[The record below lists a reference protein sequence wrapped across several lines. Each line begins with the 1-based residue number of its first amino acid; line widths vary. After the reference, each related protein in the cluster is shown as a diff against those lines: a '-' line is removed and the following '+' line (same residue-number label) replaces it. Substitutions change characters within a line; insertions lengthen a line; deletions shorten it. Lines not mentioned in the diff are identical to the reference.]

1 MVLGMSLATYTL
13 VHVVLSLVGIGSG
26 LVVLFGLIKGKLLG
40 GWTGLFLATT
50 ILTSVTGFGFPGE
63 HFLPSHGVGIISL
76 VALAI
81 ATLALYSFQLAGA
94 WRRTYAICAVLAL
107 YLNCFVAVVQ
117 SFEKVPALESLAP
130 TQSEPPFA
138 IAQLAVLALFVWL
151 GIVAAR
157 RFRDDR
163 QALRAAAARSGR

>member
-1 MVLGMSLATYTL
+1 MVFGMTLATYTL
-13 VHVVLSLVGIGSG
+13 VHVIISLVGIGSG
-26 LVVLFGLIKGKLLG
+26 LVVLFGLLNGKQMA

-50 ILTSVTGFGFPGE
+50 VVTSLTGFGFPVE

-81 ATLALYSFQLAGA
+81 ATLALYAKNLAGG
-94 WRRTYAICAVLAL
+94 WRRTYVITAVLAL

-117 SFEKVPALESLAP
+117 SFEKIGPLHDLAP

-138 IAQLAVLALFVWL
+138 IAQLAVLALFVGL
-151 GIVAAR
+151 GILAVKRFKGPVGLKASAAR
-157 RFRDDR
+157 
-163 QALRAAAARSGR
+163 GGI

>member
-1 MVLGMSLATYTL
+1 MLFGMSLATYTL

-26 LVVLFGLIKGKLLG
+26 LVVLFGLLKRKLLR

-50 ILTSVTGFGFPGE
+50 ILTSVTGFGFPVE

-81 ATLALYSFQLAGA
+81 AILALYSFHLAGA
-94 WRRTYAICAVLAL
+94 WRRTYVICAVLAL

-117 SFEKVPALESLAP
+117 SFEKISALESLAP
-130 TQSEPPFA
+130 TQAEPPFA

-157 RFRDDR
+157 RFRDDG
-163 QALRAAAARSGR
+163 QALKAAAARSGR

>member
-1 MVLGMSLATYTL
+1 MVFGMTLATYTL
-13 VHVVLSLVGIGSG
+13 VHVVMSLVGIGSG
-26 LVVLFGLIKGKLLG
+26 LVVLFGLLNRHRLA

-50 ILTSVTGFGFPGE
+50 VATSVTGFGFPVE

-81 ATLALYSFQLAGA
+81 AIFALYAKHLADG
-94 WRRTYAICAVLAL
+94 WRRTYVISTLLAL

-117 SFEKVPALESLAP
+117 SFEKIAPLRALAP

-138 IAQLAVLALFVWL
+138 IAQLVVLALFVGL
-151 GIVAAR
+151 GILVAKRFRELVGIKASAAR
-157 RFRDDR
+157 
-163 QALRAAAARSGR
+163 GGI

>member
-1 MVLGMSLATYTL
+1 MVFGMTLATYTL
-13 VHVVLSLVGIGSG
+13 AHVIISLVGIGSG
-26 LVVLFGLIKGKLLG
+26 LVVLYGLLNGKRLA

-50 ILTSVTGFGFPGE
+50 VATSVTGFGFPVE

-81 ATLALYSFQLAGA
+81 AILALYGKDLAGG
-94 WRRTYAICAVLAL
+94 WRRTYVITAVLAL

-117 SFEKVPALESLAP
+117 SFEKIEPLRALAP

-138 IAQLAVLALFVWL
+138 IAQLALLGLFVAL
-151 GIVAAR
+151 GITAAK
-157 RFRDDR
+157 RFRDR
-163 QALRAAAARSGR
+163 TGLKASAARGGY

>member
-1 MVLGMSLATYTL
+1 MVFGMKLATYTL
-13 VHVVLSLVGIGSG
+13 LHVVISLVGIGSG
-26 LVVLFGLIKGKLLG
+26 LVVLLGLLNGKRMG
-40 GWTGLFLATT
+40 GWTGLFLAAT
-50 ILTSVTGFGFPGE
+50 IATSLTGFGFPVE

-81 ATLALYSFQLAGA
+81 ATFALYARNLAGG
-94 WRRTYAICAVLAL
+94 WRRTYVITSVMAL

-117 SFEKVPALESLAP
+117 SFEKVAPLRALAP

-151 GIVAAR
+151 GIAAAR
-157 RFRDDR
+157 RFHG
-163 QALRAAAARSGR
+163 QTGLRASAARAGT

>member
-1 MVLGMSLATYTL
+1 MVFGMSLATYTL
-13 VHVVLSLVGIGSG
+13 VHVIISLVGIGSG
-26 LVVLFGLIKGKLLG
+26 LVVLFGLLGGKRLD

-50 ILTSVTGFGFPGE
+50 VATSVTGFGFPVE

-81 ATLALYSFQLAGA
+81 AILALYAKRLAGG
-94 WRRTYAICAVLAL
+94 WRRTYVISSVVAL

-117 SFEKVPALESLAP
+117 SFEKVAPLRALAP

-138 IAQLAVLALFVWL
+138 IAQLALLALFVGL
-151 GIVAAR
+151 GIAAAR
-157 RFRDDR
+157 RFRNPT
-163 QALRAAAARSGR
+163 APKASTARGGI